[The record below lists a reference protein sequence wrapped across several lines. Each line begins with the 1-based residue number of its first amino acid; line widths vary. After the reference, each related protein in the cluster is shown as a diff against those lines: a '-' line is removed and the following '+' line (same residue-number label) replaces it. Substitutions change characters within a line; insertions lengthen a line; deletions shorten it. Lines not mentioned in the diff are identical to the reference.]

1 MTMSNRETDR
11 AMLSTPI
18 SELGLSRRGE
28 NALKQAGIQT
38 LQDVL
43 EWTER
48 ELRTLRNCGPVTVSR
63 LKSLI
68 ETAGHGFASIDL
80 DARASGQDLSSARTQ
95 IGYQAYAA
103 PHIPR
108 QSPTLANRT

>member
-1 MTMSNRETDR
+1 MTMSNCETDR

-38 LQDVL
+38 LQDIL

-63 LKSLI
+63 LKALV
-68 ETAGHGFASIDL
+68 ETAGFGFALIDL
-80 DARASGQDLSSARTQ
+80 GARTSGQDLSSARTQ
-95 IGYQAYAA
+95 IGPKAFVV
-103 PHIPR
+103 PHIPS
-108 QSPTLANRT
+108 QAPPLAHRT